1 MVVVVLLS
9 IDIAILTTWQIIDP
23 FFRETKLLDP
33 YVSFLLMWINFLIYN
48 VQTLLYEWEGEDYCY
63 IISVYEV

>member
-1 MVVVVLLS
+1 MLVGVLLS

-33 YVSFLLMWINFLIYN
+33 YVSYMSIQILVPNRLENGIQSQSKTQNLNSFY
-48 VQTLLYEWEGEDYCY
+48 
-63 IISVYEV
+63 

>member
-48 VQTLLYEWEGEDYCY
+48 VQTLYEWEGEDY